1 MNIQTITQ
9 DILAIASTF
18 NLWLVISLFVLCL
31 INEFGLS
38 IPYLMEAIW
47 ILVGYH
53 ALSGTIQV
61 FQVMLLWLAAMSG
74 RMSGAMILYSL
85 LGLGS
90 PWLMKIYR
98 KFFGRFLD
106 ENNTKD
112 NSLAMRVM
120 RRINLFSPFSVAFG
134 RLIWLK
140 IPMTILLSVRR
151 QPKTLLLAIALS
163 TAIWEGTYLVVGV
176 IGGNTRLEPGWFVL
190 YSIGALTLIYGVVF
204 LVRKLTRLGKAVPVK

>member
-1 MNIQTITQ
+1 MNIQSITQ

-18 NLWLVISLFVLCL
+18 NIWLVISLFVLCL

-53 ALSGTIQV
+53 AISGTIPIY
-61 FQVMLLWLAAMSG
+61 QVMLLWLAAVSG
-74 RMSGAMILYSL
+74 RMSGAMILYRL
-85 LGLGS
+85 LSLGS
-90 PWLMKIYR
+90 TWLMKIYHR
-98 KFFGRFLD
+98 FFGRFLD

-112 NSLAMRVM
+112 NSLPMRVM
-120 RRINLFSPFSVAFG
+120 RKINLFSPFSVAFG

-151 QPKTLLLAIALS
+151 QPRTLLLAIALS
-163 TAIWEGTYLVVGV
+163 SAIWEGTYLVVGV

-190 YSIGALTLIYGVVF
+190 YSIGALTLIYGVLF
-204 LVRKLTRLGKAVPVK
+204 IVRKLMKLGKAVPAK

>member
-9 DILAIASTF
+9 DILSIAGTF
-18 NLWLVISLFVLCL
+18 NIWLIISLFILCM
-31 INEFGLS
+31 INEAGLS
-38 IPYLMEAIW
+38 IPYLMETIW
-47 ILVGYH
+47 ILAGYH
-53 ALSGTIQV
+53 AISGAIPIY
-61 FQVMLLWLAAMSG
+61 QVMLLWLTACSG
-74 RMSGAMILYSL
+74 RMLGAMILYRL

-90 PWLMKIYR
+90 TWLMKIYR
-98 KFFGRFLD
+98 KFFGKFLD
-106 ENNTKD
+106 EKNTKD

-140 IPMTILLSVRR
+140 IPMTILLTMRR

-176 IGGNTRLEPGWFVL
+176 IGGNTHLKPGWFVL
-190 YSIGALTLIYGVVF
+190 YSIGALTLIYGVMF
-204 LVRKLTRLGKAVPVK
+204 IVRKLFKLGKTVPAK